1 MNSMKNEKKVKMTV
15 IYVKLIRKDDVK
27 EFSAYA
33 NRQNISFDKN
43 IKNSTFETNHF
54 LYYPSGICLNIIG
67 KIYFNLVEYTAF
79 FGSISITNYMR
90 INWEVELTPFMWL
103 SAIHSQNAELIKYL
117 EKKFSN
123 QI

>member
-1 MNSMKNEKKVKMTV
+1 M
-15 IYVKLIRKDDVK
+15 K

-33 NRQNISFDKN
+33 NRQNISFDEN

-67 KIYFNLVEYTAF
+67 KIYFNLVECTAF

-103 SAIHSQNAELIKYL
+103 SAIHSQNTELIKYL
-117 EKKFSN
+117 EDNHIPLPISFLIRKKNS
-123 QI
+123 QIKYNIFK